1 MKLKAKLLIMFVVLL
16 VIPGLAISYF
26 GYQNTNN
33 SVDELTKKG
42 LKGNVQIALELIES
56 QQKSVES
63 GMLTIEEA
71 QEQVKTQLI
80 GNKDTNNIRENHGK
94 FDLGEHGYF
103 VIFDSEGNV
112 IGHPTI
118 EGENVW
124 DEQYNGIY
132 FIQEMVKQAQNGDG
146 FTYYSYPLPDE
157 PNSIKEKVSY
167 TEETPY
173 WDWIIGV
180 NVYVHEYS
188 TSSGYLLITTGITLF
203 LTVIVGLLFG
213 NFFANHIS
221 KPLNLIVDQAND
233 IAAGNLNTKK
243 LSLNRSD
250 EIDVLAT
257 TMNEMSNHLRNV
269 ISEVYDASNKVG
281 NESVGLAQ
289 SAREVMKGSEQ
300 ITATMQELSTAT
312 DMEANLASELSSSM
326 TVFATK
332 MGAVDNNGRK
342 LRQGF
347 REVLQLT
354 DDGQETMENSVGQMN
369 IINGIVQTSVKDVQ
383 NLEQESKKISELVS
397 VIQGISEQTNLL
409 ALNATI
415 EAARAGEHG
424 AGFAVVADEVRK
436 LAEEVANSVTDITN
450 IVTGIQSETSSVTTA
465 LEEGYREVEAGT
477 KHIAE
482 TKFIFTNITN
492 SVNEMVRNIKE
503 ATDSLSDIS
512 NESEQ
517 MNKMIS
523 DIAAISEESA
533 AGIEE
538 TTASAEQSSNSMS
551 EITKRSDDLARLA
564 GQLNELVRR
573 FQL

>member
-1 MKLKAKLLIMFVVLL
+1 
-16 VIPGLAISYF
+16 
-26 GYQNTNN
+26 
-33 SVDELTKKG
+33 
-42 LKGNVQIALELIES
+42 
-56 QQKSVES
+56 
-63 GMLTIEEA
+63 
-71 QEQVKTQLI
+71 
-80 GNKDTNNIRENHGK
+80 
-94 FDLGEHGYF
+94 
-103 VIFDSEGNV
+103 
-112 IGHPTI
+112 
-118 EGENVW
+118 
-124 DEQYNGIY
+124 
-132 FIQEMVKQAQNGDG
+132 
-146 FTYYSYPLPDE
+146 
-157 PNSIKEKVSY
+157 
-167 TEETPY
+167 
-173 WDWIIGV
+173 
-180 NVYVHEYS
+180 
-188 TSSGYLLITTGITLF
+188 
-203 LTVIVGLLFG
+203 
-213 NFFANHIS
+213 
-221 KPLNLIVDQAND
+221 
-233 IAAGNLNTKK
+233 
-243 LSLNRSD
+243 
-250 EIDVLAT
+250 
-257 TMNEMSNHLRNV
+257 
-269 ISEVYDASNKVG
+269 
-281 NESVGLAQ
+281 
-289 SAREVMKGSEQ
+289 
-300 ITATMQELSTAT
+300 
-312 DMEANLASELSSSM
+312 
-326 TVFATK
+326 
-332 MGAVDNNGRK
+332 
-342 LRQGF
+342 
-347 REVLQLT
+347 QLT

-538 TTASAEQSSNSMS
+538 A
-551 EITKRSDDLARLA
+551 
-564 GQLNELVRR
+564 
-573 FQL
+573 

>member
-1 MKLKAKLLIMFVVLL
+1 
-16 VIPGLAISYF
+16 
-26 GYQNTNN
+26 
-33 SVDELTKKG
+33 
-42 LKGNVQIALELIES
+42 
-56 QQKSVES
+56 
-63 GMLTIEEA
+63 
-71 QEQVKTQLI
+71 
-80 GNKDTNNIRENHGK
+80 
-94 FDLGEHGYF
+94 
-103 VIFDSEGNV
+103 
-112 IGHPTI
+112 
-118 EGENVW
+118 
-124 DEQYNGIY
+124 
-132 FIQEMVKQAQNGDG
+132 
-146 FTYYSYPLPDE
+146 
-157 PNSIKEKVSY
+157 
-167 TEETPY
+167 
-173 WDWIIGV
+173 
-180 NVYVHEYS
+180 
-188 TSSGYLLITTGITLF
+188 SSGYLLITTGITLF

-383 NLEQESKKISELVS
+383 NLEQESKKIPELVS
-397 VIQGISEQTNLL
+397 VIQGI
-409 ALNATI
+409 
-415 EAARAGEHG
+415 
-424 AGFAVVADEVRK
+424 
-436 LAEEVANSVTDITN
+436 
-450 IVTGIQSETSSVTTA
+450 
-465 LEEGYREVEAGT
+465 
-477 KHIAE
+477 
-482 TKFIFTNITN
+482 
-492 SVNEMVRNIKE
+492 
-503 ATDSLSDIS
+503 
-512 NESEQ
+512 
-517 MNKMIS
+517 
-523 DIAAISEESA
+523 
-533 AGIEE
+533 
-538 TTASAEQSSNSMS
+538 
-551 EITKRSDDLARLA
+551 
-564 GQLNELVRR
+564 
-573 FQL
+573 